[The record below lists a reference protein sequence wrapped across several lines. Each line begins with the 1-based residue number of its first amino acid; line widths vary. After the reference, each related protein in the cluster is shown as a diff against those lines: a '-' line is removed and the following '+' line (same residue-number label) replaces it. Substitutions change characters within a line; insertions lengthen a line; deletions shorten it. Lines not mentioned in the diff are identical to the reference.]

1 MQSSNNK
8 IYSGSEEL
16 LLADQYLPNYSAHI
30 VEKFSHYGGAGA
42 DILDFG
48 AGVGTLAVLWEKLHG
63 VKPECVEIDP
73 RLRDFIQQRHF
84 LCYEHIDHIS
94 KKFDVIYSSNV
105 LEHINDDLGMLKV
118 ISQKLSPQG
127 VLLLYV
133 PAFQILYSN
142 FDKQVGHYR
151 RYEKSE
157 LINKLKRANFSTEHI
172 EYADSIGFIAWLFF
186 KYVNNGRSS
195 ENSNHAAKMKFY
207 DRYLFPISRLLDSF
221 GLKRIL
227 GKNILVVAR
236 KIS

>member
-8 IYSGSEEL
+8 TYSGSEEL
-16 LLADQYLPNYSAHI
+16 LLADQYLLNYSTHI
-30 VEKFSHYGGAGA
+30 VEKFSRYGGLGK
-42 DILDFG
+42 DVLDFG

-63 VKPECVEIDP
+63 VKPECVEIDG
-73 RLRDFIQQRHF
+73 RLRNLIQHRHF
-84 LCYEHIDHIS
+84 QCYENIDHIS
-94 KKFDVIYSSNV
+94 KNFDVIYSSNV

-118 ISQKLSPQG
+118 IGQKLRPQG

-157 LINKLKRANFSTEHI
+157 LINKLTRANFSIEHI

-186 KYVNNGRSS
+186 KYINDGRSS

-221 GLKRIL
+221 GLKKLL
-227 GKNILVVAR
+227 GKNIFVVAR